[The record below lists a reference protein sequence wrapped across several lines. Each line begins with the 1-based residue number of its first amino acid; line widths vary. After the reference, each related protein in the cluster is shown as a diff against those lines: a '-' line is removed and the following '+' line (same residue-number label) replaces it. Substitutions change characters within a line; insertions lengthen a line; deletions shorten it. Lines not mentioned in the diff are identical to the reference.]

1 MPAFPCYGRRPNHLK
16 QRLNPFMAKSTLSFV
31 CQNCGAAYNRWQG
44 KCESCGEWNTL
55 AEEDVTGATTMPVSI
70 RSKRKGRLFKLE
82 TLTGKSADAPRLP
95 SGMVELDRV
104 TGGGFVRGS
113 VLLVGGDP
121 GIGKST
127 LLTQATSLMARA
139 GHRAVYISG
148 EEAVAQVRLRAE
160 RLGLADAP
168 VQLAAETS
176 VEDIV
181 STLSEGAVPRLI
193 VIDSI
198 QTMWTDTVESAPGT
212 VTQVRASAQALIRFA
227 KKSGAAIIL
236 VGHVTKDGQIAG
248 PRVVEHMVDA
258 VLSFE
263 GEGSQQFRILRA
275 VKNRFGP
282 TDEIG
287 VFEMTGLGLR
297 EVSNPSELFLSERD
311 LGSPGTAVF
320 AGIEGTR
327 PVLVELQALVA
338 PTSLGTPRRAV
349 VGWDPSRLSMVLA
362 VLEAHCGVKLS
373 GHDVYLN
380 VAGGLRIQE
389 PAADLAAAAALV
401 SSLVNAPLADG
412 RGLFRRDFAFRRGP
426 AGGADL
432 GPAEG
437 SGETRLRPRHPARSG
452 PRRGRRRCRSL
463 PQYRGRIDHPGRGYR
478 RARHPKGKPRW
489 QPGDRGGGEKCHT
502 CEIPASGRLAGRDLA
517 RPRRYTTRARPGV
530 TRFPALRE
538 GPYAPH
544 LGRYRHADSRFG
556 TYGRT

>member
-1 MPAFPCYGRRPNHLK
+1 MKLSESESTHQLP
-16 QRLNPFMAKSTLSFV
+16 MAKNTLSFV

-55 AEEDVTGATTMPVSI
+55 VEEDTTGATTMPVSI
-70 RSKRKGRLFKLE
+70 RSKRKGRQFALE
-82 TLTGKSADAPRLP
+82 SLTGKSQDAPRLS
-95 SGMVELDRV
+95 SGMAELDRV

-139 GHRAVYISG
+139 GHRVVYISG

-248 PRVVEHMVDA
+248 PARGRTHGRCGAVVRGRRLAAFSYPARDEEPVRADRRNRRVRDDGARPARGLQPVRTVPVRTRSRQPRHGGVRRHRRHPSRCWWSCRRWWRRPRSA
-258 VLSFE
+258 
-263 GEGSQQFRILRA
+263 RRA
-275 VKNRFGP
+275 GRWW
-282 TDEIG
+282 
-287 VFEMTGLGLR
+287 
-297 EVSNPSELFLSERD
+297 
-311 LGSPGTAVF
+311 A
-320 AGIEGTR
+320 
-327 PVLVELQALVA
+327 
-338 PTSLGTPRRAV
+338 GTPA
-349 VGWDPSRLSMVLA
+349 GLSMVLA

-373 GHDVYLN
+373 GYDVYLN

-401 SSLVNAPLADG
+401 SSLVQCAAAD
-412 RGLFRRDFAFRRGP
+412 RCGLFWRDFAVGRGP
-426 AGGADL
+426 SGGADL
-432 GPAEG
+432 GPAKG
-437 SGETRLRPRHPARSG
+437 SRQAWVWPRGA
-452 PRRGRRRCRSL
+452 
-463 PQYRGRIDHPGRGYR
+463 
-478 RARHPKGKPRW
+478 A
-489 QPGDRGGGEKCHT
+489 
-502 CEIPASGRLAGRDLA
+502 
-517 RPRRYTTRARPGV
+517 
-530 TRFPALRE
+530 
-538 GPYAPH
+538 
-544 LGRYRHADSRFG
+544 
-556 TYGRT
+556 

>member
-1 MPAFPCYGRRPNHLK
+1 
-16 QRLNPFMAKSTLSFV
+16 MAKSTLSFV
-31 CQNCGAAYNRWQG
+31 CQNCGAAFNRWQG

-55 AEEDVTGATTMPVSI
+55 SEEDTSGATSMPASI
-70 RSKRKGRLFKLE
+70 RSKRRGRTFALE
-82 TLTGKSADAPRLP
+82 SLTGKSQEAPRLS
-95 SGMVELDRV
+95 SGMAELDRV

-127 LLTQATSLMARA
+127 LLIQAAAALAKA
-139 GHRAVYISG
+139 GHRVVYISG

-160 RLGLADAP
+160 RLGLSGAK
-168 VQLAAETS
+168 VELAAETS

-181 STLSEGAVPRLI
+181 ATLGERASPHL
-193 VIDSI
+193 VIADSI
-198 QTMWTDTVESAPGT
+198 QTMWTDLVEAAPGT

-227 KKSGAAIIL
+227 KRSGAAVIL

-263 GEGSQQFRILRA
+263 GEGSHQFRILRA

-287 VFEMTGLGLR
+287 VFEMTGTGLQ
-297 EVSNPSELFLSERD
+297 EIANPSELFLSERD
-311 LGSPGTAVF
+311 LGSAGTAVF

-327 PVLVELQALVA
+327 PLLVEIQALVA
-338 PTSLGTPRRAV
+338 PSALGTPRRAV

-401 SSLVNAPLADG
+401 SSLVNAPLPTDAVYFGEISLSGAVRPVAQTSARLKEAAKLGFGRAVLPESARGDVGGDGGLALHTVGGLTGLVADIAA
-412 RGLFRRDFAFRRGP
+412 RGSPRNAGAGNREASREGVTEKNATPARFRR
-426 AGGADL
+426 
-432 GPAEG
+432 EN
-437 SGETRLRPRHPARSG
+437 S
-452 PRRGRRRCRSL
+452 
-463 PQYRGRIDHPGRGYR
+463 
-478 RARHPKGKPRW
+478 
-489 QPGDRGGGEKCHT
+489 
-502 CEIPASGRLAGRDLA
+502 
-517 RPRRYTTRARPGV
+517 
-530 TRFPALRE
+530 
-538 GPYAPH
+538 
-544 LGRYRHADSRFG
+544 
-556 TYGRT
+556 